1 MKNSIILFLASI
13 VLLSCK
19 KDVIIPPEPFPELS
33 SIDTTG
39 FLEIHVDNMVGN
51 LPLILGSTNYVNSAN
66 DTFNVNI
73 YKYYLSNVQLVS
85 SNGLTYTEVES
96 YYLIDQS
103 NPNSL
108 HLMVKKVPAGS
119 YSSIRF
125 LIGVDAPRNTA
136 GAQTG
141 ALDPMNDMFWGWNTG
156 YIMAKM
162 EGHSPQSS
170 EQTNKIV
177 YHIGGFEGKDNA
189 LRTVNLVFPNSANC
203 TQNHTPI
210 LSIKADLGA
219 WFASPN
225 FDNFNNSNVIT
236 GITSESSAI
245 ADNYANMFT
254 VTSVVN

>member
-1 MKNSIILFLASI
+1 MKNSIIIFLTSI

-19 KDVIIPPEPFPELS
+19 KDVIVPPEPFPS
-33 SIDTTG
+33 SNYIDTSG
-39 FLEIHVDNMVGN
+39 FLEIHVANTVGN
-51 LPLILGSTNYVNSAN
+51 LPLMLGSTNYVSAAN
-66 DTFNVNI
+66 DTFNVSI
-73 YKYYLSNVQLVS
+73 FKYYLSNVQLVS
-85 SNGLTYTEVES
+85 ATGFTYTEVES
-96 YYLIDQS
+96 YFLIDQS

-119 YSSIRF
+119 YTSINF

-162 EGHSPQSS
+162 EGHSPQST
-170 EQTNKIV
+170 ELTHKLV
-177 YHIGGFEGKDNA
+177 YHIGGYEGKDNA
-189 LRTVNLVFPNSANC
+189 LRTVNLSFPNSANC
-203 TQNHTPI
+203 TQHHTPI
-210 LSIKADLGA
+210 LSLKADLGA
-219 WFASPN
+219 WFVSPN
-225 FDNFNNSNVIT
+225 FSNFNTSNVIT
-236 GITSESSAI
+236 GITEESSAI

>member
-1 MKNSIILFLASI
+1 MKNSIIIFLASI

-19 KDVIIPPEPFPELS
+19 KDFIVPPEPFPELS

-51 LPLILGSTNYVNSAN
+51 LPLILGSTNYVSSAN

-119 YSSIRF
+119 YNSIRF

-136 GAQTG
+136 GAQMG

-189 LRTVNLVFPNSANC
+189 LRTVNLTFPTAANC
-203 TQNHTPI
+203 TQNHIPI
-210 LSIKADLGA
+210 LNLKADLGA
-219 WFASPN
+219 WFTSPN

-236 GITSESSAI
+236 GITAESSAI

-254 VTSVVN
+254 VKSVVN

>member
-1 MKNSIILFLASI
+1 MI
-13 VLLSCK
+13 
-19 KDVIIPPEPFPELS
+19 
-33 SIDTTG
+33 
-39 FLEIHVDNMVGN
+39 
-51 LPLILGSTNYVNSAN
+51 
-66 DTFNVNI
+66 
-73 YKYYLSNVQLVS
+73 
-85 SNGLTYTEVES
+85 
-96 YYLIDQS
+96 
-103 NPNSL
+103 
-108 HLMVKKVPAGS
+108 KKVPAGS
-119 YSSIRF
+119 YTSINF

-189 LRTVNLVFPNSANC
+189 LRTVNLTFPTAANC
-203 TQNHTPI
+203 TQNHIPI
-210 LSIKADLGA
+210 LNLKADLGA

-236 GITSESSAI
+236 GITAESSAI